1 MVTRKEVAERAGV
14 SPATVSNVING
25 SKFVSPDLT
34 QRVEQAIAEL
44 NYIPNR
50 AARSL
55 AFRRTEQVG
64 ILMPNLCNPY
74 YGYIVE
80 GMEEVA
86 RRYGYI
92 VSIITA
98 EAHDDLLISKIIE
111 RQMDGVYLPD
121 FGFRFTR
128 DQLSRMYHHGVKFV
142 IGEGSSYADTTLRSI
157 QCSRI
162 RILYSEAIRHL
173 FEYLRD
179 LGHRRI
185 VFLSGN
191 DLDIREIR
199 KDEYRRWV
207 RELSLDDDPDLM
219 VPGEYP
225 YHTLPQDGY
234 RDMKAYLD
242 RRRDFTAV
250 FALNDLMA
258 LGAMKALREAGLRVP
273 EDVSVVGCD
282 DIFISETSYPP
293 LTTISIPKREIGRRT
308 MELLLEMIDNDV
320 YRCIEVRPELVIR
333 ESVVAASASH
343 VP

>member
-1 MVTRKEVAERAGV
+1 MITRKEVADRAGV

-34 QRVEQAIAEL
+34 IRVEQAIAEL

-64 ILMPNLCNPY
+64 ILMPSLCNPY

-98 EAHDDLLISKIIE
+98 ETHDDRLISRIIE

-142 IGEGSSYADTTLRSI
+142 IGEGSSYADSTLRSI

-179 LGHRRI
+179 LGHRRV

-191 DLDIREIR
+191 DREIREIR
-199 KDEYRRWV
+199 KDEYQRWV
-207 RELSLDDDPDLM
+207 REFGFDDDPDLI
-219 VPGEYP
+219 VPGEHP

-234 RDMKAYLD
+234 RNMKAYLQH
-242 RRRDFTAV
+242 RRDFTAV
-250 FALNDLMA
+250 FALNDLLA

-273 EDVSVVGCD
+273 EDVSVAGCD

-293 LTTISIPKREIGRRT
+293 LTTIRIPKREIGRRT
-308 MELLLEMIDNDV
+308 MELLLGMIDGDA
-320 YRCIEVRPELVIR
+320 YRCVEVLPELVVR
-333 ESVVAASASH
+333 ESAAPAAVSR
-343 VP
+343 VQ